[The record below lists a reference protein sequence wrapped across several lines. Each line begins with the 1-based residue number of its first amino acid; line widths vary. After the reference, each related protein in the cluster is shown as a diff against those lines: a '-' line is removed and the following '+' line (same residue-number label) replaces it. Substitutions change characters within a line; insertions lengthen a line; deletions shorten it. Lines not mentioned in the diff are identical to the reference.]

1 MRADALKSILVNF
14 GTLQETW
21 EDAVVVVKDSETKAR
36 IRGVSVMMSTFNY
49 LFGNVLGEML
59 LKHTD
64 NLSKTLQDKAAEGQQ
79 IAKMTVLT
87 IKSLQNDE
95 AFDNFWLK
103 LNHTAS
109 SLQIG
114 EPRLPRKRKAPCRLD
129 DGSSAGDFHD
139 NPKSLYRGSITMK
152 QSIC

>member
-1 MRADALKSILVNF
+1 
-14 GTLQETW
+14 
-21 EDAVVVVKDSETKAR
+21 
-36 IRGVSVMMSTFNY
+36 MMSTFNY

-64 NLSKTLQDKAAEGQQ
+64 NLSRTLQDKAISAAEGQQ

-87 IKSLQNDE
+87 IKSLRNDE

-103 LNHTAS
+103 VNHTAN

-114 EPRLPRKRKAPCRLD
+114 EPRLPRKRRAPCRLD

-139 NPKSLYRGSITMK
+139 NPKSLYRQYYYEEIDLLVTCIENRFNQPGITGNPPAESMQRRK
-152 QSIC
+152 L